1 MCNVTFN
8 ILEMSSQKITFADK
22 PWIKNSAWAIAV
34 ISLAVTIYV
43 SFFYQKSCRLEYEI
57 LSNTSVLNKNVEL
70 SSIRII
76 VDSVDVQ
83 QSNSNISIIELLVS
97 NSGKNHLRREDYDS
111 SKFGLLIHGGTL
123 LEKPELLSAS
133 TTHIRNCVNE
143 YNFYHDSTFVNVPI
157 LPLDSKDFYKLKL
170 VVLHDNNQSLS
181 FIPYGKIIGQKE
193 IYVIDSIVVKE
204 SFLSKVLQGSF
215 WVHLC
220 RFVSYLMIIST
231 LIVMLIAISDSVSN
245 RKKKKLI
252 RNAYSNREI
261 DKEVIDDYVK
271 FGCFSLLEIKD
282 YLSMNEK
289 DLYRKYQSSL
299 TYIGNQNNKRNFEQ
313 WDFHM
318 SRADLIKHLLRV
330 GYLKMDENTIV
341 ADKKKKKSVNLL
353 VDYIRQ
359 NGLNIDDYRMRPR
372 VVNNVRLNDTW
383 VDIPH

>member
-1 MCNVTFN
+1 
-8 ILEMSSQKITFADK
+8 MSSQKITFADK
-22 PWIKNSAWAIAV
+22 PWIKNSAWVIAV

-193 IYVIDSIVVKE
+193 ILVIDSIDVEE

-215 WVHLC
+215 GIHVC
-220 RFVSYLMIIST
+220 RFFGYLMILISISVI
-231 LIVMLIAISDSVSN
+231 LITISESVSS

-252 RNAYSNREI
+252 KDAYSNKEI
-261 DKEVIDDYVK
+261 DNKVVDDYVK
-271 FGCFSLLEIKD
+271 LGWFSLLEIKD

-289 DLYRKYQSSL
+289 ELYRKYQSSL
-299 TYIGNQNNKRNFEQ
+299 KYISNQNNKRNFEQ

-318 SRADLIKHLLRV
+318 GRADLIRHMLRS
-330 GYLKMDENTIV
+330 GYLKMDESAIV
-341 ADKKKKKSVNLL
+341 TDKKKKKSVNLL

-359 NGLNIDDYRMRPR
+359 NGLNIDDYRARPY
-372 VVNNVRLNDTW
+372 VVNNVRFVENEID
-383 VDIPH
+383 VPH